1 MKTIFQLIQLY
12 LLVCD
17 LYDMRRSTCFQ
28 RLSNNA
34 NPDGITEQELVTIY
48 CFGHLH
54 GHFEKKAMHQ
64 FIKQYWSEYFPK
76 LPSYQ
81 TFVGRLNRL
90 EPTFQSLGAELQARL
105 RVSHIPEIDQVIDS
119 LPVMLARGGHAFTAT
134 VARETADVGY
144 CASKKQYFHGVR
156 LHAIGQRRS
165 GQLPCPQ
172 QIWLR
177 EASCHDVRGVKEQAP
192 ELPTTTLFADSA
204 YADHVFEQQLAAQ
217 GTALRTPKKKPKG
230 QELSPG
236 EKHYNRCV
244 SRLRQPVEGLFNW
257 FNKKTGLQDAG
268 TVRSD
273 DALKV
278 HCFGKLT
285 VAYLIL
291 VFNP

>member
-1 MKTIFQLIQLY
+1 MKTILQLIQLY
-12 LLVCD
+12 LLICELHD
-17 LYDMRRSTCFQ
+17 KRRATCFQ
-28 RLSNNA
+28 RLSNNS
-34 NPDGITEQELVTIY
+34 NPGGITDEELLTIY

-64 FIKQYWSEYFPK
+64 FIKQYWLEYFPK

-81 TFVGRLNRL
+81 TFVARLNLL
-90 EPTFQSLGAELQARL
+90 EPTFQSLGAELQSQL
-105 RVSHIPEIDQVIDS
+105 HISHIPEVDQVIDS
-119 LPVMLARGGHAFTAT
+119 LPVMLARGGHAYTAS
-134 VARETADVGY
+134 VAQETANVGY
-144 CASKKQYFHGVR
+144 CASKKQYFYGVR
-156 LHAIGQRRS
+156 LHVIGQRRS

-172 QIWLR
+172 QIWMR

-192 ELPTTTLFADSA
+192 ELPTTTLIGDSA
-204 YADHVFEQQLAAQ
+204 YADQTFEEQLAAQ

-236 EKHYNRCV
+236 EKIYNRCV
-244 SRLRQPVEGLFNW
+244 SRLRQPIEGLFNW
-257 FNKKTGLQDAG
+257 FIKKTGLQDAG

-273 DALKV
+273 DALKI

>member
-12 LLVCD
+12 LLVCE

-34 NPDGITEQELVTIY
+34 HPAGITDQELVTIY
-48 CFGHLH
+48 CFAHLH

-64 FIKQYWSEYFPK
+64 FIRQYWAEYFPK
-76 LPSYQ
+76 LPAYQ
-81 TFVGRLNRL
+81 TFVARLNRL
-90 EPTFQSLGAELQARL
+90 EPTFQAVGAALQARL
-105 RVSHIPEIDQVIDS
+105 RVAHVPEIDQVIDS
-119 LPVMLARGGHAFTAT
+119 LPVLLARGGHAYTAT

-165 GQLPCPQ
+165 GQWPCPQ

-192 ELPTTTLFADSA
+192 PLPATTLFADSA
-204 YADHVFEQQLAAQ
+204 YADQALQQQLAAQ
-217 GTALRTPKKKPKG
+217 GSSLRTPKKKPKG
-230 QELSPG
+230 QALTPA

-244 SRLRQPVEGLFNW
+244 SRLRQPIEGLFNW

-285 VAYLIL
+285 VAYMIL